1 MANSNF
7 FCLLSVIIP
16 SFARLIDEMTDREL
30 VNRVLNDRHQ
40 QSFAEIVSR
49 YSGMVFSKALSVVH
63 REELAKE
70 VAQQTFIRAYE
81 RLAYWRKDSL
91 GPWLAAIAMHLALN
105 HLSKMQRQRTD
116 SIEDK
121 PLPDMSDDYSEEREN
136 MLSAMDR
143 AIERLPEID
152 RQIIMLHY
160 YKSKKTSEIAT
171 ILNLSNSNV
180 LVKLHRIR
188 EQLKK
193 G

>member
-1 MANSNF
+1 
-7 FCLLSVIIP
+7 
-16 SFARLIDEMTDREL
+16 MTDREL

-105 HLSKMQRQRTD
+105 ELERERRHAQPVPAT
-116 SIEDK
+116 
-121 PLPDMSDDYSEEREN
+121 DDYDPDREALLQR
-136 MLSAMDR
+136 MEQ
-143 AIERLPEID
+143 AIGQLPEQD
-152 RQIIMLHY
+152 QTIIRLHY
-160 YKSKKTSEIAT
+160 YQQQKTDEIAQQT
-171 ILNLSNSNV
+171 GLSQSNV
-180 LVKLHRIR
+180 LVRLHRIR
-188 EQLKK
+188 ERLRRSL
-193 G
+193 GAE